1 MNTLRRVF
9 GELKETT
16 QKYGYEA
23 PPEQIGWSLPI
34 YVAETD
40 AQAVEEARP
49 HLEHLF
55 NVGLRMP
62 KQLFFPAGY
71 LTPQGMAR
79 IMASKS
85 GLVAGGM
92 TIETLME
99 KGFVAVGSPD
109 TVRQTI
115 EETQKELGFG
125 TLVANFHFA
134 TMPHEQFTSS
144 LHLFADRVMPA
155 LKALGAREPAVAA
168 AR

>member
-1 MNTLRRVF
+1 
-9 GELKETT
+9 
-16 QKYGYEA
+16 
-23 PPEQIGWSLPI
+23 
-34 YVAETD
+34 
-40 AQAVEEARP
+40 
-49 HLEHLF
+49 
-55 NVGLRMP
+55 MP

-109 TVRQTI
+109 TVRERI
-115 EETQKELGFG
+115 EGVQKELGFG

-134 TMPHEQFTSS
+134 TLPHEQFMSS

-155 LKALGAREPAVAA
+155 LKALAAGEPVGAA
-168 AR
+168 AG